1 LFDLNLFDGIAEKIF
16 DADLNT
22 LTTVKT
28 GGKAKVL
35 LSPQSKEQLIEILKT
50 VKQNNL
56 PFFILGKGSNV
67 LASDK
72 GFNGVVIKPGRF
84 LSQIF
89 FENDLVVAEAGAT
102 TAMLANFAMQYGLTG
117 VEFLSTIPASVG
129 GAVAMNAGCFG
140 YTVGE
145 KVEKV
150 VAVDE
155 KGEHVFYAN
164 QLMFDYR
171 TSIFQDNGMVITKV
185 YFKLVPSDTKEVE
198 KTMAKLLSLKR
209 SLQPLDFP
217 SFGSVFKRH
226 EGISPAIMID
236 KLGFKGF
243 AVGGAKVSE
252 KHAGFF
258 VNTGKATTEDFLTLI
273 NIVGNKVYEVYGV
286 KLETEVKYLGDT
298 DDLGRLSYS
307 YGI

>member
-1 LFDLNLFDGIAEKIF
+1 MFYEDLFDDEVEMIF

-28 GGKAKVL
+28 GGKAKVVV
-35 LSPQSKEQLIEILKT
+35 SPNSSEQLIKIIRI
-50 VKQNNL
+50 VKQNKI
-56 PFFILGKGSNV
+56 PFFILGNGSNV

-72 GFNGVVIKPGRF
+72 GFNGVIIKPGRF

-89 FENDLVVAEAGAT
+89 FEKDLIAAEAGAT

-117 VEFLSTIPASVG
+117 AEFLSTIPATVG

-140 YTVGE
+140 YTVKD
-145 KVEKV
+145 KVQKV
-150 VAVDE
+150 IAADE
-155 KGEHVFYAN
+155 NGEHVFYAN
-164 QLMFDYR
+164 QLMFGYR
-171 TSIFQDNGMVITKV
+171 TSIFENNGMVIIRA
-185 YFKLVPSDTKEVE
+185 YFKFEQSDKEKVE
-198 KTMAKLLSLKR
+198 EVMAKLKSLKR
-209 SLQPLDFP
+209 NLQPLDFP

-236 KLGFKGF
+236 KLGFKGLT
-243 AVGGAKVSE
+243 VGGAKVSE

-273 NIVGNKVYEVYGV
+273 NIVGSKVYEVYGV
-286 KLETEVKYLGDT
+286 KLKTEVKYLGDT

-307 YGI
+307 YGV